1 MILTQSV
8 LRGLLAVALLAWP
21 VTVQANIGDDL
32 SQLRKRYGSAKEI
45 GNQMLFQHDGYS
57 IAVYFDGTHSGME
70 VFVRDGSKP
79 DKLDITQEDIDKILV
94 SQDGPNWNAVKT
106 TSGKPTWVS
115 ADGRLIA
122 RLSEGDKS
130 DDKFLT
136 VMVNSK

>member
-1 MILTQSV
+1 M
-8 LRGLLAVALLAWP
+8 LAVALLAWP